1 MFPFLVGDEEK
12 KKKIPPR
19 QYPVSNPPPWI
30 PKPEVSVVSVQ
41 PQDSSIKDDDEIPY
55 SSSDEEEM
63 VTVKKFMNVK
73 NAFKTGKLSSSCHV
87 FVPRHFQKPVYFR
100 SIARVPQVNQK
111 HGSELVFLIADV

>member
-1 MFPFLVGDEEK
+1 MFPFLAGDEEK

-41 PQDSSIKDDDEIPY
+41 PQDSSIKDDDEVPY

-63 VTVKKFMNVK
+63 VTVNKFMSVK
-73 NAFKTGKLSSSCHV
+73 NALNRQIILFLPCIRALKFPL
-87 FVPRHFQKPVYFR
+87 FIFR
-100 SIARVPQVNQK
+100 SIARVPQINQK

>member
-1 MFPFLVGDEEK
+1 MALGVLSVLCWRKFKNLSFMEQFLDYRQVPTATEANENTESIKENGHVEKVKEPNDKRIQQKVGDEEK

-41 PQDSSIKDDDEIPY
+41 PQDSSIKDDDEVPY

-63 VTVKKFMNVK
+63 V
-73 NAFKTGKLSSSCHV
+73 
-87 FVPRHFQKPVYFR
+87 
-100 SIARVPQVNQK
+100 
-111 HGSELVFLIADV
+111 